1 MCTCRRDTTAEYKA
15 YTKAQRSAHEG
26 LLKVEQNCFAYYID
40 DAAFGRMLTEN
51 GIDAEAYFAA
61 EEKLPVMLNSGY
73 DVVYSQDN
81 GENNRRTYNYSFVS
95 DGVTT

>member
-1 MCTCRRDTTAEYKA
+1 MKGCSKLN
-15 YTKAQRSAHEG
+15 K
-26 LLKVEQNCFAYYID
+26 NCFAYYID

-73 DVVYSQDN
+73 DVALSGSSAQM
-81 GENNRRTYNYSFVS
+81 
-95 DGVTT
+95 